1 MATRHHRPLLAVGAA
16 TAGLVLTA
24 CGASQDAGPTPS
36 VSAPTSPPSS
46 AAATPSPAPSSVT
59 PSPSPSGAAAGC
71 AALVADLDRSEQIGQ
86 LFMPGV
92 GVPAW
97 NDSVATTFDE
107 AEVGTVLLLENTEIG
122 QSGIKDLSD
131 QIKGS
136 IDQPDGIELMVAA
149 DQEGGLVQ
157 RLQGEGFDAM
167 PAATEQ
173 AQLSDTELERSAEV
187 WGSQLRGGGVDINL
201 APVADVVPTEV
212 GDANEPIGALDRGYG
227 SDADVV
233 SAKVDAFAAG
243 MDRSGVAT
251 SVKHFPGLGR
261 VQGNT
266 DLETRVV
273 DDSTTRDDADLAGF
287 HSAVENGSDMVMVG
301 SAIYSQIDAEH
312 PAMFSETVIEGMIRD
327 DMDFDGVVISDD
339 VGAAKA
345 VSHLSPGERA
355 VDFLAAGGDVVIN
368 ADPSILPAMVE
379 AVEQEADSDDEFAAE
394 LEVKATRVVTMK
406 AARGHADCG

>member
-1 MATRHHRPLLAVGAA
+1 M
-16 TAGLVLTA
+16 
-24 CGASQDAGPTPS
+24 
-36 VSAPTSPPSS
+36 
-46 AAATPSPAPSSVT
+46 
-59 PSPSPSGAAAGC
+59 
-71 AALVADLDRSEQIGQ
+71 VADLDRSEQIGQ

-97 NDSVATTFDE
+97 NESVATTFAE

-122 QSGIKDLSD
+122 QSGIKELTD
-131 QIKGS
+131 QIKGA
-136 IDQPDGIELMVAA
+136 IDQPEGVELMVAA

-157 RLQGEGFDAM
+157 RLKGEGFSEM

-173 AQLSDTELERSAEV
+173 AGLSDSELRSSAED
-187 WGSQLRGGGVDINL
+187 WGSQLREAGVGINL

-212 GDANEPIGALDRGYG
+212 GDANEPIGALNRGYG
-227 SDADVV
+227 PDADTV
-233 SAKVDAFAAG
+233 SAKVDVFAAG
-243 MDRSGVAT
+243 MDAAGVAT

-287 HSAVENGSDMVMVG
+287 GSAVEHGSDMVMVG

-312 PAMFSETVIEGMIRD
+312 PAMFSDTVIEGMIRD
-327 DMDFDGVVISDD
+327 DLDFDGVVISDD

-355 VDFLAAGGDVVIN
+355 VDFLTAGGDVVIN
-368 ADPSILPAMVE
+368 ADPSILPAMVQ
-379 AVEQEADSDDEFAAE
+379 AVEEQADSDDEFAAE
-394 LEVKATRVVTMK
+394 LEVKANRVLTMK
-406 AARGHADCG
+406 AARGYADCG

>member
-24 CGASQDAGPTPS
+24 CGTTPSSGPTPS
-36 VSAPTSPPSS
+36 A
-46 AAATPSPAPSSVT
+46 PAPSSPASAAT
-59 PSPSPSGAAAGC
+59 SPSAAPSSATASRSPGGADGC
-71 AALVADLDRSEQIGQ
+71 AALVADLDRSERIGQ

-97 NDSVATTFDE
+97 NDSVATTFAE

-122 QSGIKDLSD
+122 QSGIKDLTD
-131 QIKGS
+131 QIKGA
-136 IDQPDGIELMVAA
+136 IDQPEGVELMVAA

-157 RLQGEGFDAM
+157 RLKGEGFSEM

-173 AQLSDTELERSAEV
+173 AQLSDAELRASAED
-187 WGSQLRGGGVDINL
+187 WGSQLREAGVGINL
-201 APVADVVPTEV
+201 APVADVVPAEV

-227 SDADVV
+227 SDADTV

-243 MDRSGVAT
+243 MDAAGVAT

-273 DDSTTRDDADLAGF
+273 DDSTTREDADLAGF
-287 HSAVENGSDMVMVG
+287 GSAVENGSDMVMVG
-301 SAIYSQIDAEH
+301 SAIYSQIDAEF
-312 PAMFSETVIEGMIRD
+312 PAMFSDTVIEGMIRD
-327 DMDFDGVVISDD
+327 DLDFDGVVISDD

-345 VSHLSPGERA
+345 VSHLSPGERV
-355 VDFLAAGGDVVIN
+355 VDFLTAGGDVVIN

-379 AVEQEADSDDEFAAE
+379 AVEEQADSDEEFAAE
-394 LEVKATRVVTMK
+394 LEVKATRVLTMK
-406 AARGHADCG
+406 AARGYADCG